1 MLEQKEDLDNLL
13 VLLGKNPGWSIMLE
27 EEKEEGSLGLVRNIS
42 WACSVYKWGVQMMD
56 MVC

>member
-1 MLEQKEDLDNLL
+1 MLDEDLDNLL

-42 WACSVYKWGVQMMD
+42 SSVYKWGVQMMD

>member
-1 MLEQKEDLDNLL
+1 MLEQKVLEEDLDNLL

-42 WACSVYKWGVQMMD
+42 WAGSVY
-56 MVC
+56 